1 MSRRV
6 SDRIRLEVAIDAIR
20 RERSC
25 GDISNE
31 DEDRFAQLV
40 AIWASGYLEAT
51 CRELLLGYARG
62 RAENSVIGY
71 VGWHLD
77 RVRSPNTGRM
87 TAEIGK
93 FDPGVARELRQF
105 AEERIGHGI
114 DSIVSMR
121 HSVAH
126 GRPPDMSLDRI
137 LKQFDEAR
145 EFAAKMEELL
155 TSAKA

>member
-1 MSRRV
+1 MTRGV
-6 SDRIRLEVAIDAIR
+6 SDRVRLEAEIETIR
-20 RERSC
+20 RDLGC

-31 DEDRFAQLV
+31 DEDRLAQLA

-51 CRELLLGYARG
+51 CRELLLEYARR
-62 RAENSVIGY
+62 RAETSVIGY

-93 FDPGVARELRQF
+93 FDPGIAKELRRF
-105 AEERIGHGI
+105 AEGRIGHSI

-126 GRPPDMSLDRI
+126 GRPPDMSLALPVPEDRASFPFNPG
-137 LKQFDEAR
+137 Q
-145 EFAAKMEELL
+145 
-155 TSAKA
+155 S